1 MGFGYIEYGD
11 RVIHRQ
17 KGHDDQDVTDG
28 YIRIDFKGPQGSG
41 KSTLMR
47 AIVNSI
53 LPDAKRIV
61 GPDGFDA
68 HALAVATT
76 PEMLAKV
83 REQQTKRWGDLDCL
97 TGMIVDWAHERNLVA
112 GSTSQAQT
120 VKLFEEGG
128 EVAHAV
134 ARGDRDALKDGI
146 GDMIVVLTILAAQNG
161 LTVEEC
167 VAAAYDEIKDRK
179 GRMVDGIFVRDV

>member
-1 MGFGYIEYGD
+1 MLGYVYDD
-11 RVIHRQ
+11 RNYVLHRV
-17 KGHDDQDVTDG
+17 KGADDTIAARCDDRDTARFFATAARAFQSHHTLVGLAATVALIRQWATD
-28 YIRIDFKGPQGSG
+28 
-41 KSTLMR
+41 
-47 AIVNSI
+47 
-53 LPDAKRIV
+53 
-61 GPDGFDA
+61 
-68 HALAVATT
+68 
-76 PEMLAKV
+76 
-83 REQQTKRWGDLDCL
+83 
-97 TGMIVDWAHERNLVA
+97 RNLIEGA
-112 GSTSQAQT
+112 TSQAQT

>member
-1 MGFGYIEYGD
+1 MRDAIEKLIEASNSALGAIDDYNRTNGTALCGGALFGLARETANA
-11 RVIHRQ
+11 RVAL
-17 KGHDDQDVTDG
+17 DQHVDATGALFAAIRKWATD
-28 YIRIDFKGPQGSG
+28 
-41 KSTLMR
+41 
-47 AIVNSI
+47 
-53 LPDAKRIV
+53 
-61 GPDGFDA
+61 
-68 HALAVATT
+68 
-76 PEMLAKV
+76 
-83 REQQTKRWGDLDCL
+83 
-97 TGMIVDWAHERNLVA
+97 RNLIEGA
-112 GSTSQAQT
+112 TSQAQT

-179 GRMVDGIFVRDV
+179 GRMVDGIFVKDAE

>member
-1 MGFGYIEYGD
+1 MTWPFPKYDTDIPDALDAYSKECSSTIGQFGITERMSATFRWHEAWD
-11 RVIHRQ
+11 RVR
-17 KGHDDQDVTDG
+17 DV
-28 YIRIDFKGPQGSG
+28 I
-41 KSTLMR
+41 
-47 AIVNSI
+47 
-53 LPDAKRIV
+53 AKRTN
-61 GPDGFDA
+61 PQFDTEQ
-68 HALAVATT
+68 TT
-76 PEMLAKV
+76 LFG
-83 REQQTKRWGDLDCL
+83 RIRQ
-97 TGMIVDWAHERNLVA
+97 WAADRNLIEGA
-112 GSTSQAQT
+112 TSQAQT

-179 GRMVDGIFVRDV
+179 GRMQNGIFVREVE